1 MKAKKYSA
9 NATRMA
15 EDIPPNLVLTLDQWA
30 ARDLPQPD
38 YLLGEMFS
46 TTTRML
52 LAADTGIGKTRFG
65 LAVGMRMA
73 LGSTFL
79 HWAGRRPARVL
90 YIDGEMSN
98 RLLKL
103 CLAQE
108 AGRLGQ
114 PAPATFMALSREDLP
129 GLQPLNTI
137 AGQKMIDKLI
147 TERCGGVDAAFFD
160 NVMALVAGNHSEEE
174 GWSETLPWICDL
186 TRRAIGQVWIHH
198 TGHDT
203 SRQYGTKT
211 REWEMDTY
219 AQLDRLEGGDIN
231 FLLTFR
237 KARERNPTNREQFA
251 DMQIGLV
258 DDQWVHQSAEGS
270 RKTKLSRIG
279 KNSLFVYVKS

>member
-1 MKAKKYSA
+1 MGGGQRQLISTEFPVLPTVKKLILLVDHDANGEGERFANACWQVWDRAGQRSRSTTTATGRHGLQRLAIGVGTRVMKAKKYSA

-38 YLLGEMFS
+38 DLLGEMFS

-129 GLQPLNTI
+129 GL
-137 AGQKMIDKLI
+137 
-147 TERCGGVDAAFFD
+147 RAAQHHCRAKD
-160 NVMALVAGNHSEEE
+160 DRQVNH
-174 GWSETLPWICDL
+174 
-186 TRRAIGQVWIHH
+186 
-198 TGHDT
+198 
-203 SRQYGTKT
+203 
-211 REWEMDTY
+211 
-219 AQLDRLEGGDIN
+219 
-231 FLLTFR
+231 
-237 KARERNPTNREQFA
+237 
-251 DMQIGLV
+251 
-258 DDQWVHQSAEGS
+258 
-270 RKTKLSRIG
+270 
-279 KNSLFVYVKS
+279 